1 MLDNSHLSP
10 SVPTHRSKN
19 IQDEPLRD
27 EAGIYTGVICHRIWM
42 AAVSPSP
49 PLPSRRPSLC
59 SPRCTSEA
67 SGVKPGSLRSHSHKW
82 TGSHPHC
89 RNTAFL
95 LDGQK
100 KSPVVDFSPAAQTP
114 YLTMNKKAL
123 WHFTAALLRIKKY
136 GTGPFWWWEAI
147 FDDQADRVDAHHV
160 ILTGNSRIIYLC
172 TFYTFCCC
180 NTANVPAVGSI
191 KVYLICVSK
200 RPFRGKL
207 SIAQAKCV
215 TAAVHLLCS
224 KLLRACVLS
233 VAATCL
239 NEATMKV

>member
-19 IQDEPLRD
+19 IQDES
-27 EAGIYTGVICHRIWM
+27 GTYTGVICHRIRM

-49 PLPSRRPSLC
+49 PLPSRRPFLC

-67 SGVKPGSLRSHSHKW
+67 SGVKPGSLRSHSHEW
-82 TGSHPHC
+82 TGSHPHR

-100 KSPVVDFSPAAQTP
+100 KISGGWFQPCSSDTLFNNEQKSPLTFYCSPAQNQKIWYWPILMVGGHLWWSDGSRWCTP
-114 YLTMNKKAL
+114 RDTNWKQRNNLSLYFLYV
-123 WHFTAALLRIKKY
+123 LLLQHWKCPR
-136 GTGPFWWWEAI
+136 W
-147 FDDQADRVDAHHV
+147 
-160 ILTGNSRIIYLC
+160 
-172 TFYTFCCC
+172 
-180 NTANVPAVGSI
+180 GSI

-215 TAAVHLLCS
+215 TATVHLLCS